1 MAEEKKTLTDRINS
15 EDVGDKG
22 LKNRV
27 SETKGMPAGGFEQD
41 IDKPQPGG
49 HVQAYQSL
57 ATAGDYSHAIRDA
70 GGNILRSTKAII
82 DAYQET
88 WGSSIQEHID
98 DLQAINS
105 NTTLSA
111 AQKVIL
117 SDRAKSAALA
127 AYGNNPKA
135 MQKLNALYQFGK
147 ANGAAEIEMANRI
160 SKLKAFQDTTGMQFD
175 LTSEDGINQ
184 AQKAMDDGLN
194 AAYRAKQAHD
204 IMLANKYETE
214 NDWYKA
220 GGGKEAFNKAVQAEA
235 DFNKIFYENMEKA
248 HKNGKQFTLED
259 FVKYRDGMMSNLLNM
274 QNLPAVATNLN
285 RREVSSYLNRQNNT
299 IRLLDSIIN
308 GLKRDKRADF
318 NMAFRTIKAYNNG
331 DLSDANLKFLNSIGA
346 EIPNTMYNNGTL
358 SSSTAGGQISAM
370 ASGDPQEQLKANV
383 ASGANAEN
391 ISHEEAD
398 STLEGLIKTINPSSP
413 FDMILWH
420 SNNVR
425 VDTLR
430 GKASAATNSKL
441 VKATNTLNKAATE
454 HKNRLLNNYVPNG
467 VTAKSDGQTWGA
479 DKIKFLSLDKDG
491 YIRVSTNFDNI
502 AEEDQSNFRD
512 YVYSVSHYL
521 NGWAEMNVAAYNASH
536 AKPITKEQWFKT
548 HKSAV
553 MKQCGIFG
561 GFK

>member
-82 DAYQET
+82 DAYQQT

-117 SDRAKSAALA
+117 ADRAKSAAQA

-135 MQKLNALYQFGK
+135 MQKLREFYQFGK
-147 ANGAAEIEMANRI
+147 SEGTAEVEMANRI

-175 LTSEDGINQ
+175 LSTEEGVNK
-184 AQKAMDDGLN
+184 AQKDMEDSLN
-194 AAYRAKQAHD
+194 AAYRRKNAQD
-204 IMLANKYETE
+204 VLLANKYESE

-220 GGGKEAFNKAVQAEA
+220 GGGKEAFNEAVEAEIKY
-235 DFNKIFYENMEKA
+235 NKVFYENMENALAKG
-248 HKNGKQFTLED
+248 KNFTIDD
-259 FVKYRDGMMSNLLNM
+259 FVQYRDGLFLGLDKMRST
-274 QNLPAVATNLN
+274 PAVMTNLN
-285 RREVSSYLNRQNNT
+285 RPEVKAYITREEQKIKLVDN
-299 IRLLDSIIN
+299 IIN
-308 GLKRDKRADF
+308 SIKRDKRADLRMTF
-318 NMAFRTIKAYNNG
+318 SAMKAYNSGN
-331 DLSDANLKFLNSIGA
+331 LSGAELRFLNKMGVELPS
-346 EIPNTMYNNGTL
+346 TL
-358 SSSTAGGQISAM
+358 YGGNLTSSTASGQITAM
-370 ASGDPQEQLKANV
+370 ASGDPQEQLKADV

-398 STLEGLIKTINPSSP
+398 KALEGLIKTINPSSP
-413 FDMILWH
+413 FDMILYH